1 MITQLAQFVEGLE
14 EIFPEAM
21 DMDITSETKMEDFP
35 DWESM
40 AVVNLQALIERLFNV
55 NIPQDAMGDE
65 TTIGE
70 LLEMVNQP
78 ERLETRL

>member
-1 MITQLAQFVEGLE
+1 MTIQLSRFVEGLE

-21 DMDITSETKMEDFP
+21 DMDITYETRMEDLP

-40 AVVNLQALIERLFNV
+40 AAVNLQALIERLYNV

-70 LLEMVNQP
+70 LLEMINHP
-78 ERLETRL
+78 ESLEAGA

>member
-1 MITQLAQFVEGLE
+1 MITQLSQFVDGLE

-21 DMDITSETKMEDFP
+21 DMDITDETKMEDLP

-40 AVVNLQALIERLFNV
+40 AVVNLQALIERLYNV

-70 LLEMVNQP
+70 LLEMINHP
-78 ERLETRL
+78 ESL